1 MRVVVSESASELIE
15 AQGGRLYV
23 WLKRA
28 RCCGSLTTLATAS
41 EPPAERAFRQVESG
55 RAFELYVPLGLTRLP
70 DELHL
75 DVPRRRRRVEAYWDG
90 CVWVV

>member
-1 MRVVVSESASELIE
+1 MRVVVSDSASELIG

-28 RCCGSLTTLATAS
+28 RCCGSVTTLVSAS
-41 EPPAERAFRQVESG
+41 EPPADMEFRQVESG
-55 RAFELYVPLGLTRLP
+55 GEFELYLPTGLGRLP

-75 DVPRRRRRVEAYWDG
+75 DVGRRRRRVGAYWDG

>member
-1 MRVVVSESASELIE
+1 MRVVVSESAGELIQ
-15 AQGGRLYV
+15 ARGGRLYV

-28 RCCGSLTTLATAS
+28 QCCRSVTTLATAS
-41 EPPAERAFRQVESG
+41 EPPVERTFRRVESG
-55 RAFELYVPLGLTRLP
+55 GPFELYLPTGLVRLP

-75 DVPRRRRRVEAYWDG
+75 DVGRRRRRVEAYWDG

>member
-1 MRVVVSESASELIE
+1 MRVVVSKAASELIE

-23 WLKRA
+23 WLKHS
-28 RCCGSLTTLATAS
+28 RCCGSVTTLATAN
-41 EPPAERAFRQVESG
+41 EPPAEKTFRQVESG
-55 RAFELYVPLGLTRLP
+55 AAFELYVPLGLTRLP

-75 DVPRRRRRVEAYWDG
+75 DVLRRRRGVEAYWDG

>member
-1 MRVVVSESASELIE
+1 MRVVVSESAGELIQ
-15 AQGGRLYV
+15 ARGGRLYV

-28 RCCGSLTTLATAS
+28 QCCRGVTTLTTAS
-41 EPPAERAFRQVESG
+41 EPPAEKTFRRVES
-55 RAFELYVPLGLTRLP
+55 RESFELYVPTGLVRLP

-75 DVPRRRRRVEAYWDG
+75 DVGRRRRRVEAYWDG

>member
-1 MRVVVSESASELIE
+1 MRVIASESASELIE
-15 AQGGRLYV
+15 AEGGRLYV

-28 RCCGSLTTLATAS
+28 HCCGSATTLATATG
-41 EPPAERAFRQVESG
+41 PPPEKTFRQVDSG
-55 RAFELYVPLGLTRLP
+55 GAFELYVPLGLTRLP

-75 DVPRRRRRVEAYWDG
+75 DVARRPRRVEAYWDG

>member
-28 RCCGSLTTLATAS
+28 RWCGSVTTLTTAN
-41 EPPAERAFRQVESG
+41 EPPAEKTFRQVESG
-55 RAFELYVPLGLTRLP
+55 AACELYFPIGLTRLP
-70 DELHL
+70 NELKL
-75 DVPRRRRRVEAYWDG
+75 DVGRRRRVEAYWDG